1 MSTQLRILDANLEP
15 LAASPAFAALPG
27 ARSNVETLHI
37 VNGTGDGLAD
47 TATELALRVME
58 RDAGETVWL
67 ASGRPIVDGRR
78 VEVRIVGGVG
88 GLDVASTGW
97 QPVGAGRDLSLP
109 ALADGQGVAVE
120 VSLVLPLDAQGAQV
134 ELYLAVRSAATT
146 ALGGRLSETAGHG
159 VYLGLGDGAITAL
172 LEGGDVTA
180 SDPADDSVQVAATG
194 WLAAGNPWVIPAT
207 TVQLD
212 AIDGDGVPLAAG
224 SAYWALLHLT
234 ADGDLKVIRSAQGVQ
249 PLDPS
254 LRPVVPSGSVGLAMV
269 LRDDTGAIDGTA
281 IERLSVPAGAAL
293 TFDNLTATLGPSQ
306 GLIDNRWWRHDA
318 AETITFEPSQTS
330 QLWRLSNG
338 DLAVTTDGGRP
349 DVRALLLYEVTTDP
363 FGIVDVQSRL
373 RFLDRREVVR
383 FAFDGPLT
391 LGATAYASWPHDHP
405 GLLAPK
411 RGQVVAQTVDTAG
424 SDGATSWDIEVAA
437 PGVPAEWVSLF
448 ASGERPSVPWDTTT
462 RTDASAMPQVL
473 VIPPRALLR
482 CTVVAETT
490 AAQPSAGVVSLT
502 VYR

>member
-15 LAASPAFAALPG
+15 LAAPPAFAALPG

-37 VNGTGDGLAD
+37 VNGTGDGSAD

-88 GLDVASTGW
+88 GLEVMPTGW
-97 QPVGAGRDLSLP
+97 QPVGAGRDLPLP

-146 ALGGRLSETAGHG
+146 ALGGRLSETIGDG
-159 VYLGLGDGAITAL
+159 VYLGLGDGTVTAL

-180 SDPADDSVQVAATG
+180 NDPADDTLQVAATG
-194 WLAAGNPWVIPAT
+194 WLAAGNPRVIATT

-212 AIDGDGVPLAAG
+212 AIDGDGVPLAVG
-224 SAYWALLHLT
+224 SAYWALLHLSV
-234 ADGDLKVIRSAQGVQ
+234 DGDLEVIRSAQGVQ
-249 PLDPS
+249 PLDES
-254 LRPVVPSGSVGLAMV
+254 LRPAVSPGSLGLAMV

-281 IERLSVPAGAAL
+281 IEQLSVPAGAAL

-306 GLIDNRWWRHDA
+306 GLIDNRWWRRDA
-318 AETITFEPSQTS
+318 PESITFEPSQTS
-330 QLWRLSNG
+330 RLWRLPNG
-338 DLAVTTDGGRP
+338 DLAVTTDGSRP

-373 RFLDRREVVR
+373 RFLDPREVVR
-383 FAFDGPLT
+383 FVFDGPLT
-391 LGATAYASWPHDHP
+391 VGATAYASWPHDHP
-405 GLLAPK
+405 GLLAPR

-424 SDGATSWDIEVAA
+424 SDGATVWDIEVAA
-437 PGVPAEWVSLF
+437 PGVPAEWASLF
-448 ASGERPSVPWDTTT
+448 ANGERPTVPWDTAS
-462 RTDASAMPQVL
+462 RTDTSALPQVL
-473 VIPPRALLR
+473 VIPPHALLR

-490 AAQPSAGVVSLT
+490 AAQPSGGVVSLT

>member
-1 MSTQLRILDANLEP
+1 MSTQLRILGANLEP
-15 LAASPAFAALPG
+15 LAAPPAFAALPG

-37 VNGTGDGLAD
+37 VNGTSDGSAD

-78 VEVRIVGGVG
+78 IEMRIVGGVG
-88 GLDVASTGW
+88 GLDVVSTGW
-97 QPVGAGRDLSLP
+97 QPVGAGRDLPLP

-120 VSLVLPLDAQGAQV
+120 VSVLLPLDAQGAQV

-146 ALGGRLSETAGHG
+146 ALGGRLSETVGDG
-159 VYLGLGDGAITAL
+159 VYLGLGDSTVTAL
-172 LEGGDVTA
+172 LEGGDVT
-180 SDPADDSVQVAATG
+180 SNGPADDSVQVSATG
-194 WLAAGNPWVIPAT
+194 WLATGTPWVIPAT

-212 AIDGDGVPLAAG
+212 AIDGDSIPLAAG

-234 ADGDLKVIRSAQGVQ
+234 ADGDLEVIHSAQGAQ

-254 LRPVVPSGSVGLAMV
+254 LRPIAPSGSLSLAMV
-269 LRDDTGAIDGTA
+269 LRDDTNIIDDTT

-306 GLIDNRWWRHDA
+306 GLIDNRWWRRDA
-318 AETITFEPSQTS
+318 PESITIEPSQTS
-330 QLWRLSNG
+330 QLWRLPDG
-338 DLAVTTDGGRP
+338 DLAITTDDSRP

-373 RFLDRREVVR
+373 RFLDASEVVR
-383 FAFDGPLT
+383 FVFAGPLT
-391 LGATAYASWPHDHP
+391 VGATAYASWPHDHP

-411 RGQVVAQTVDTAG
+411 RGQVVAQTVDIAG
-424 SDGATSWDIEVAA
+424 SDGATTWDIEVAA

-448 ASGERPSVPWDTTT
+448 ASGGRPSVPWDSAS
-462 RTDASAMPQVL
+462 RTDASALPQVL
-473 VIPPRALLR
+473 VIPPHALLR

-490 AAQPSAGVVSLT
+490 ATQPSGGVVSLT